1 MTGGEKYWQ
10 IEGGLMKI
18 AYINEEEAGY
28 SLVHGI
34 GTVSEVVLWA
44 LKIFG

>member
-28 SLVHGI
+28 S
-34 GTVSEVVLWA
+34 
-44 LKIFG
+44 FGPCYSNTLSQRWSYGH